1 MISSELGLA
10 KVFGHVVEKHEDVTS
25 PISARQQA
33 CMMSASSYCSQSVML
48 RLPTLTLR
56 WRLLHIPAARATS
69 EAIAPGSNVAAPT
82 DLQVA

>member
-10 KVFGHVVEKHEDVTS
+10 KVFGHVVEIEDVTS